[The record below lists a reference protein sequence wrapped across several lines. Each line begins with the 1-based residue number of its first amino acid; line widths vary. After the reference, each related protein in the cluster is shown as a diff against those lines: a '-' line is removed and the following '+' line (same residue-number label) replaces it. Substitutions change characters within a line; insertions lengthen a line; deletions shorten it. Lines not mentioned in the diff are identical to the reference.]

1 MRKLTKAVSAILAVI
16 MLIGVMMC
24 APFGVSAAETYGDFE
39 YSLNDDNTCTITKY
53 NGSASDLT
61 IPSEI
66 QGHKVSEI
74 GSWAFFEN
82 CTSLTSVTIP
92 DSVTSIGGSAFYRC
106 TNLTSITIPSSVTSI
121 GRLTFYN
128 CTSLTSITIP
138 DGVTSIEYEA
148 FKNCTNLTSITIPDS
163 VTNIGYEAFSGTI
176 WEKNQPEGVIYAGKV
191 AYSYKGNMPKN
202 TEITLK
208 TGTKSISYGA
218 FEHCTNLTSI
228 SIPNGITS
236 IGSGAFYNCTN
247 LVSITISGSVTSIG
261 DSAFEYCRS
270 LKSITILGSVT
281 SIGEDA
287 FSGCK
292 ILTSVTIPNGVTSIG
307 WGAFS
312 GCKSLTSL
320 TFLGSVTSIGTYAFS
335 GCTNLTSITFPDSV
349 TSIGEDAFSGCK
361 SLTSVTI
368 PNSVT
373 SIGNYAFKN
382 CTSLSSITIPDSVTS
397 IAEQVF
403 YGCKSL
409 TSITIPS
416 SVTSIGNRVFKDCTS
431 LTSITIPDSV
441 TYIGNEVFRGC
452 TSLTNIKIP
461 DSVTIIAEYA
471 FYRCTNLTSITIPS
485 SVTSIREDAFK
496 NCTGLTIYGYENS
509 YAQEYALNNDI
520 PFVAIAG
527 DYTFI
532 KKHLEFIG
540 DENANNTYHNQLKYF
555 DVAKIALEDYGDLD
569 NTYKLWKAVRGEIF
583 ENPYYTV
590 LSDMVISEST
600 AQGQLESFDIHL
612 DSEFISVE
620 NDIIGL
626 INSKVDL
633 TPSQESKIKN
643 MFKNRDFSDE
653 TTFKFCQDVLN
664 NKVSKDELNSIFNAY
679 DKTNTFLDVYN
690 QGADIVESVYDTM
703 NYSAILKAYENTSD
717 EFKVVLM
724 QMAYACQTENPWL
737 YTAIEKYLNSDYD
750 TEMRNKIVEEVAENG
765 LNIGKALFKDSIESK
780 VKTFLIS
787 NMDLSKVGTSVA
799 SGILAFVEGC
809 KIGYAIGTGIDNLLF
824 STDDVSNSFV
834 AASATA
840 KTAGYLKYVLETNEA
855 NLRNNPILKN
865 TVLFC
870 ETYNMYKNIQLNT
883 ADTMIKY
890 FSKNQSALINQVFK
904 GNNISYENEIYN
916 WQILKLNWQ
925 NSSCH
930 KGYILNSSI
939 KNITVACPVNITV
952 YNNAGEIVLEIAD
965 NAIKTDNGDVVAT
978 VCNNIKYVTLPDDSY
993 NIKITATDDGTM
1005 SYSVCDLNVLE
1016 NTSKTTCFE
1025 NIKINKNSEYS
1036 GKVVSG
1042 SEYKQDD
1049 IALCNNNQ
1057 KVSCKVSSYTNKNKV
1072 AVSNIKLSSSSLS
1085 LLIGEQHTISAG
1097 VAPQNASNKSVT
1109 WYSENPEIAKV
1120 DEYGNVT
1127 AVSSGKTKI
1136 VCVSLEDNIKSECD
1150 VEVKCPFG
1158 DVNGDGEITIED
1170 ATLIQKAVAGIA
1182 TFDADQKVLAD
1193 VNGDGEVSVFDVT
1206 LIQKYIVGGYSN
1218 TGNVGKP
1225 ANV

>member
-1 MRKLTKAVSAILAVI
+1 MRKTTKAVSAILAVV

-66 QGHKVSEI
+66 QGHKVIGISEC
-74 GSWAFFEN
+74 GASPDYMLDSYGAFEN
-82 CTSLTSVTIP
+82 CKSLTSVTIP
-92 DSVTSIGGSAFYRC
+92 DGVTGIGESAFC
-106 TNLTSITIPSSVTSI
+106 
-121 GRLTFYN
+121 N
-128 CTSLTSITIP
+128 CTSLTSITIS
-138 DGVTSIEYEA
+138 DSVKGIGNWA
-148 FKNCTNLTSITIPDS
+148 FCGCTNLTDIKIPGSVTWISNWAFIGCTSLTSITISDS
-163 VTNIGYEAFSGTI
+163 VTWIGERAFYNCTSLENIDIPDSKIILGPCRDACGIGGECFSRTK
-176 WEKNQPEGVIYAGKV
+176 WEENQPEGVIYAGKI
-191 AYSYKGNMPKN
+191 AYSYKGDMPEN

-208 TGTKSISYGA
+208 SGTK
-218 FEHCTNLTSI
+218 
-228 SIPNGITS
+228 GIAEY
-236 IGSGAFYNCTN
+236 AFYGRKN
-247 LVSITISGSVTSIG
+247 L
-261 DSAFEYCRS
+261 A
-270 LKSITILGSVT
+270 
-281 SIGEDA
+281 
-287 FSGCK
+287 
-292 ILTSVTIPNGVTSIG
+292 
-307 WGAFS
+307 
-312 GCKSLTSL
+312 
-320 TFLGSVTSIGTYAFS
+320 
-335 GCTNLTSITFPDSV
+335 
-349 TSIGEDAFSGCK
+349 
-361 SLTSVTI
+361 
-368 PNSVT
+368 
-373 SIGNYAFKN
+373 
-382 CTSLSSITIPDSVTS
+382 SITIPDSVTWIGQEAFEDCTNLTSLTIPDGVIS
-397 IAEQVF
+397 IGDLAF
-403 YGCKSL
+403 FNCTSL

-416 SVTSIGNRVFKDCTS
+416 SVTSIGYEAFEYCES

-441 TYIGNEVFRGC
+441 TSIG
-452 TSLTNIKIP
+452 K
-461 DSVTIIAEYA
+461 YA
-471 FYRCTNLTSITIPS
+471 FW
-485 SVTSIREDAFK
+485 
-496 NCTGLTIYGYENS
+496 NCDNLTIYGYENS

>member
-1 MRKLTKAVSAILAVI
+1 MRKTTKAVSAILAVI

-66 QGHKVSEI
+66 QGHKVIGISEC
-74 GSWAFFEN
+74 GASPDYMLDSYGAFEN
-82 CTSLTSVTIP
+82 CKSLTSVTIP
-92 DSVTSIGGSAFYRC
+92 DGVTGIGESAFC
-106 TNLTSITIPSSVTSI
+106 
-121 GRLTFYN
+121 N
-128 CTSLTSITIP
+128 CTSLTSITIS
-138 DGVTSIEYEA
+138 DSVKGIGNWA
-148 FKNCTNLTSITIPDS
+148 FCGCTNLTDIKIPGSVTWISNWAFIGCTSLTSITISDS
-163 VTNIGYEAFSGTI
+163 VTWIGERAFYNCTSLENIDIPDSKIILGPCRDACGIGGECFSRTK
-176 WEKNQPEGVIYAGKV
+176 WEENQPEGVIYAGKI
-191 AYSYKGNMPKN
+191 AYSYKGDMPEN

-208 TGTKSISYGA
+208 SGTK
-218 FEHCTNLTSI
+218 
-228 SIPNGITS
+228 GIAEY
-236 IGSGAFYNCTN
+236 AFYGRKN
-247 LVSITISGSVTSIG
+247 L
-261 DSAFEYCRS
+261 A
-270 LKSITILGSVT
+270 
-281 SIGEDA
+281 
-287 FSGCK
+287 
-292 ILTSVTIPNGVTSIG
+292 
-307 WGAFS
+307 
-312 GCKSLTSL
+312 
-320 TFLGSVTSIGTYAFS
+320 
-335 GCTNLTSITFPDSV
+335 
-349 TSIGEDAFSGCK
+349 
-361 SLTSVTI
+361 
-368 PNSVT
+368 
-373 SIGNYAFKN
+373 
-382 CTSLSSITIPDSVTS
+382 SITIPDSVTWIGQEAFEDCTNLTSLTIPDGVIS
-397 IAEQVF
+397 IGDLAF
-403 YGCKSL
+403 FNCTSL

-416 SVTSIGNRVFKDCTS
+416 SVTSIGYEAFEYCES

-441 TYIGNEVFRGC
+441 TSIG
-452 TSLTNIKIP
+452 K
-461 DSVTIIAEYA
+461 YA
-471 FYRCTNLTSITIPS
+471 FW
-485 SVTSIREDAFK
+485 
-496 NCTGLTIYGYENS
+496 NCDNLTIYGYENS

>member
-1 MRKLTKAVSAILAVI
+1 MRKTTKAVSAILAVV

-66 QGHKVSEI
+66 QGHKVIGISEC
-74 GSWAFFEN
+74 GASPDYMLDSYGAFEN
-82 CTSLTSVTIP
+82 CKSLTSVTIP
-92 DSVTSIGGSAFYRC
+92 DGVTGIGESAFC
-106 TNLTSITIPSSVTSI
+106 
-121 GRLTFYN
+121 N
-128 CTSLTSITIP
+128 CTSLTSITIS
-138 DGVTSIEYEA
+138 DSVKGIGNWA
-148 FKNCTNLTSITIPDS
+148 FCGCTNLTDIKIPGSVTWISNWAFIGCTSLTSITISDSLTWIGERAFYNCTSLENIDIPDS
-163 VTNIGYEAFSGTI
+163 KIILGPCRDACGIGGECFSRTK
-176 WEKNQPEGVIYAGKV
+176 WEENQPEGVIYAGKI
-191 AYSYKGNMPKN
+191 AYSYKGDMPEN

-208 TGTKSISYGA
+208 SGTKGIAEYAFYGRK
-218 FEHCTNLTSI
+218 NLT
-228 SIPNGITS
+228 N
-236 IGSGAFYNCTN
+236 
-247 LVSITISGSVTSIG
+247 
-261 DSAFEYCRS
+261 
-270 LKSITILGSVT
+270 
-281 SIGEDA
+281 
-287 FSGCK
+287 
-292 ILTSVTIPNGVTSIG
+292 
-307 WGAFS
+307 
-312 GCKSLTSL
+312 
-320 TFLGSVTSIGTYAFS
+320 
-335 GCTNLTSITFPDSV
+335 
-349 TSIGEDAFSGCK
+349 
-361 SLTSVTI
+361 
-368 PNSVT
+368 
-373 SIGNYAFKN
+373 
-382 CTSLSSITIPDSVTS
+382 ITIPDSVTW
-397 IAEQVF
+397 IGQEAFED
-403 YGCKSL
+403 CTNL
-409 TSITIPS
+409 TSVTIPS
-416 SVTSIGNRVFKDCTS
+416 SVTWIGQEAFEYCTS

-441 TYIGNEVFRGC
+441 TSIGYGAFEDC
-452 TSLTNIKIP
+452 TS
-461 DSVTIIAEYA
+461 
-471 FYRCTNLTSITIPS
+471 LTSITILD
-485 SVTSIREDAFK
+485 SVTSIGKYAFW
-496 NCTGLTIYGYENS
+496 NCDNLTIYGYENS

>member
-1 MRKLTKAVSAILAVI
+1 MRKTTKAVSAILAVV

-66 QGHKVSEI
+66 QGHKVIGISEC
-74 GSWAFFEN
+74 GASPDYMLDSYGAFEN
-82 CTSLTSVTIP
+82 CKSLTSVTIP
-92 DSVTSIGGSAFYRC
+92 DGVTGIGESAFCNCTSLTSITISDSVKGIGNWAFCGCTNLTDIKIPGSVTWISNWAFIGCTSLTSITISDSVTWIGERAFYNCTSLENIDIPDSKIILGPCRDACGIGGECFSRTKWEENQPEGVIYAGKIAYSYKGDMPENTEITLKSGTKGIAEYAFYGRKNLASITIPDSVTWIGQEAFEDC
-106 TNLTSITIPSSVTSI
+106 TNLTSLTIPDGVISIGDLAFFNCTSLTIITIPSSVTSI
-121 GRLTFYN
+121 G
-128 CTSLTSITIP
+128 
-138 DGVTSIEYEA
+138 YE
-148 FKNCTNLTSITIPDS
+148 
-163 VTNIGYEAFSGTI
+163 
-176 WEKNQPEGVIYAGKV
+176 
-191 AYSYKGNMPKN
+191 
-202 TEITLK
+202 
-208 TGTKSISYGA
+208 
-218 FEHCTNLTSI
+218 
-228 SIPNGITS
+228 
-236 IGSGAFYNCTN
+236 
-247 LVSITISGSVTSIG
+247 
-261 DSAFEYCRS
+261 AFEYC
-270 LKSITILGSVT
+270 
-281 SIGEDA
+281 E
-287 FSGCK
+287 
-292 ILTSVTIPNGVTSIG
+292 
-307 WGAFS
+307 
-312 GCKSLTSL
+312 
-320 TFLGSVTSIGTYAFS
+320 
-335 GCTNLTSITFPDSV
+335 
-349 TSIGEDAFSGCK
+349 
-361 SLTSVTI
+361 
-368 PNSVT
+368 
-373 SIGNYAFKN
+373 
-382 CTSLSSITIPDSVTS
+382 
-397 IAEQVF
+397 
-403 YGCKSL
+403 
-409 TSITIPS
+409 
-416 SVTSIGNRVFKDCTS
+416 S

-441 TYIGNEVFRGC
+441 TSIG
-452 TSLTNIKIP
+452 K
-461 DSVTIIAEYA
+461 YA
-471 FYRCTNLTSITIPS
+471 FW
-485 SVTSIREDAFK
+485 
-496 NCTGLTIYGYENS
+496 NCDNLTIYGYENS

>member
-1 MRKLTKAVSAILAVI
+1 MRKTTKAVSAILAVV

-66 QGHKVSEI
+66 QGHKVIGISEC
-74 GSWAFFEN
+74 GASPDYMLDSYGAFEN
-82 CTSLTSVTIP
+82 CKSLTSVTIP
-92 DSVTSIGGSAFYRC
+92 DGVTGIGESAFC
-106 TNLTSITIPSSVTSI
+106 
-121 GRLTFYN
+121 N
-128 CTSLTSITIP
+128 CTSLTSITIS
-138 DGVTSIEYEA
+138 DSVKGIGNWA
-148 FKNCTNLTSITIPDS
+148 FCGCTNLTDIKIPGSVTWISNWAFIGCTSLTSITISDS
-163 VTNIGYEAFSGTI
+163 VTWIGERAFYNCTSLENIDIPDSKIILGPCRDACGIGGECFSRTK
-176 WEKNQPEGVIYAGKV
+176 WEENQPEGVIYAGKIV
-191 AYSYKGNMPKN
+191 YSYKGDMPEN

-208 TGTKSISYGA
+208 SGTK
-218 FEHCTNLTSI
+218 
-228 SIPNGITS
+228 GIAEY
-236 IGSGAFYNCTN
+236 AFYGRKN
-247 LVSITISGSVTSIG
+247 L
-261 DSAFEYCRS
+261 A
-270 LKSITILGSVT
+270 
-281 SIGEDA
+281 
-287 FSGCK
+287 
-292 ILTSVTIPNGVTSIG
+292 
-307 WGAFS
+307 
-312 GCKSLTSL
+312 
-320 TFLGSVTSIGTYAFS
+320 
-335 GCTNLTSITFPDSV
+335 
-349 TSIGEDAFSGCK
+349 
-361 SLTSVTI
+361 
-368 PNSVT
+368 
-373 SIGNYAFKN
+373 
-382 CTSLSSITIPDSVTS
+382 SITIPDSVTWIGQEAFEDCTNLTSLTIPDGVIS
-397 IAEQVF
+397 IGDLAF
-403 YGCKSL
+403 FNCTSL

-416 SVTSIGNRVFKDCTS
+416 SVTSIGYEAFEYCES

-441 TYIGNEVFRGC
+441 TSIG
-452 TSLTNIKIP
+452 K
-461 DSVTIIAEYA
+461 YA
-471 FYRCTNLTSITIPS
+471 FW
-485 SVTSIREDAFK
+485 
-496 NCTGLTIYGYENS
+496 NCDNLTIYGYENS

-1150 VEVKCPFG
+1150 VEVKCPFD

>member
-1 MRKLTKAVSAILAVI
+1 MRKTTKAVSAILAVV

-66 QGHKVSEI
+66 QGHKVIGISEC
-74 GSWAFFEN
+74 GASPDYMLDSYGAFEN
-82 CTSLTSVTIP
+82 CKSLTSVTIP
-92 DSVTSIGGSAFYRC
+92 DGVTGIGESAFC
-106 TNLTSITIPSSVTSI
+106 
-121 GRLTFYN
+121 N
-128 CTSLTSITIP
+128 CTSLTSITIS
-138 DGVTSIEYEA
+138 DSVKGIGNWA
-148 FKNCTNLTSITIPDS
+148 FCGCTNLTDIKIPGSVTWISNWAFIGCTSLTSITISDS
-163 VTNIGYEAFSGTI
+163 VTWIGERAFYNCTSLENIDIPDSKIILGPCRDACGIGGECFSRTK
-176 WEKNQPEGVIYAGKV
+176 WEENQPEGVIYAGKI
-191 AYSYKGNMPKN
+191 AYSYKGDMPEN

-208 TGTKSISYGA
+208 SGTKGIAEYAFYGRK
-218 FEHCTNLTSI
+218 NLT
-228 SIPNGITS
+228 N
-236 IGSGAFYNCTN
+236 
-247 LVSITISGSVTSIG
+247 
-261 DSAFEYCRS
+261 
-270 LKSITILGSVT
+270 
-281 SIGEDA
+281 
-287 FSGCK
+287 
-292 ILTSVTIPNGVTSIG
+292 
-307 WGAFS
+307 
-312 GCKSLTSL
+312 
-320 TFLGSVTSIGTYAFS
+320 
-335 GCTNLTSITFPDSV
+335 
-349 TSIGEDAFSGCK
+349 
-361 SLTSVTI
+361 
-368 PNSVT
+368 
-373 SIGNYAFKN
+373 
-382 CTSLSSITIPDSVTS
+382 ITIPDSVTW
-397 IAEQVF
+397 IGQEAFED
-403 YGCKSL
+403 CTNL
-409 TSITIPS
+409 TSVTIPS
-416 SVTSIGNRVFKDCTS
+416 SVTWIGQEAFEYCTS

-441 TYIGNEVFRGC
+441 TSIGYGAFEDC
-452 TSLTNIKIP
+452 TS
-461 DSVTIIAEYA
+461 
-471 FYRCTNLTSITIPS
+471 LTSITILD
-485 SVTSIREDAFK
+485 SVTSIGKYAFW
-496 NCTGLTIYGYENS
+496 NCDNLTIYGYENS

-540 DENANNTYHNQLKYF
+540 DENANNTYHNQLEYF
-555 DVAKIALEDYGDLD
+555 DVAKIALEDYGNLD

>member
-1 MRKLTKAVSAILAVI
+1 MRKTTKAVSAILAVV

-66 QGHKVSEI
+66 QGHKVIGISEC
-74 GSWAFFEN
+74 GASPDYMLDSYGAFEN
-82 CTSLTSVTIP
+82 CKSLTSVTIP
-92 DSVTSIGGSAFYRC
+92 DGVTGIGESAFC
-106 TNLTSITIPSSVTSI
+106 
-121 GRLTFYN
+121 N
-128 CTSLTSITIP
+128 CTSLTSITIS
-138 DGVTSIEYEA
+138 DSVKGIGNWA
-148 FKNCTNLTSITIPDS
+148 FCGCTNLTDIKIPGSVTWISNWAFIGCTSLTSITISDS
-163 VTNIGYEAFSGTI
+163 VTWIGERAFYNCTSLENIDIPDSKIILGPCRDACGIGGECFSRTK
-176 WEKNQPEGVIYAGKV
+176 WEENQPEGVIYAGKI
-191 AYSYKGNMPKN
+191 AYSYKGDMPEN

-208 TGTKSISYGA
+208 SGTK
-218 FEHCTNLTSI
+218 
-228 SIPNGITS
+228 GIAEY
-236 IGSGAFYNCTN
+236 AFYGRKN
-247 LVSITISGSVTSIG
+247 L
-261 DSAFEYCRS
+261 A
-270 LKSITILGSVT
+270 
-281 SIGEDA
+281 
-287 FSGCK
+287 
-292 ILTSVTIPNGVTSIG
+292 
-307 WGAFS
+307 
-312 GCKSLTSL
+312 
-320 TFLGSVTSIGTYAFS
+320 
-335 GCTNLTSITFPDSV
+335 
-349 TSIGEDAFSGCK
+349 
-361 SLTSVTI
+361 
-368 PNSVT
+368 
-373 SIGNYAFKN
+373 
-382 CTSLSSITIPDSVTS
+382 SITIPDSVTWIGQEAFEDCTNLTSLTIPDGVIS
-397 IAEQVF
+397 IGDLAF
-403 YGCKSL
+403 FNCTSL

-416 SVTSIGNRVFKDCTS
+416 SVTSIGYEAFEYCES

-441 TYIGNEVFRGC
+441 TSIG
-452 TSLTNIKIP
+452 K
-461 DSVTIIAEYA
+461 YA
-471 FYRCTNLTSITIPS
+471 FW
-485 SVTSIREDAFK
+485 
-496 NCTGLTIYGYENS
+496 NCDNLTIYGYENS

-679 DKTNTFLDVYN
+679 DKTNTFLDIYN

>member
-1 MRKLTKAVSAILAVI
+1 MRKTTKAVSAILAVV

-66 QGHKVSEI
+66 QGHKVIGISEC
-74 GSWAFFEN
+74 GASPDYMLDSYGAFEN
-82 CTSLTSVTIP
+82 CKSLTSVTIP
-92 DSVTSIGGSAFYRC
+92 DGVTGIGESAFC
-106 TNLTSITIPSSVTSI
+106 
-121 GRLTFYN
+121 N
-128 CTSLTSITIP
+128 CTSLTSITIS
-138 DGVTSIEYEA
+138 DSVKGIGNWA
-148 FKNCTNLTSITIPDS
+148 FCGCTNLTDIKIPGSVTWISNWAFIGCTSLTSITISDS
-163 VTNIGYEAFSGTI
+163 VTWIGERAFYNCTSLENIDIPDSKIILGPCRDACGIGGECFSRTK
-176 WEKNQPEGVIYAGKV
+176 WEENQPEGVIYAGKI
-191 AYSYKGNMPKN
+191 AYSYKGDMPEN

-208 TGTKSISYGA
+208 SGTKGIAEYAFYGRK
-218 FEHCTNLTSI
+218 NLT
-228 SIPNGITS
+228 N
-236 IGSGAFYNCTN
+236 
-247 LVSITISGSVTSIG
+247 
-261 DSAFEYCRS
+261 
-270 LKSITILGSVT
+270 
-281 SIGEDA
+281 
-287 FSGCK
+287 
-292 ILTSVTIPNGVTSIG
+292 
-307 WGAFS
+307 
-312 GCKSLTSL
+312 
-320 TFLGSVTSIGTYAFS
+320 
-335 GCTNLTSITFPDSV
+335 
-349 TSIGEDAFSGCK
+349 
-361 SLTSVTI
+361 
-368 PNSVT
+368 
-373 SIGNYAFKN
+373 
-382 CTSLSSITIPDSVTS
+382 ITIPDSVTWIGQEAFEDCTNLTSLTIPDGVIS
-397 IAEQVF
+397 IGDLAF
-403 YGCKSL
+403 FNCTSL

-416 SVTSIGNRVFKDCTS
+416 SVTSIGYEAFEYCES

-441 TYIGNEVFRGC
+441 TSIG
-452 TSLTNIKIP
+452 K
-461 DSVTIIAEYA
+461 YA
-471 FYRCTNLTSITIPS
+471 FW
-485 SVTSIREDAFK
+485 
-496 NCTGLTIYGYENS
+496 NCDNLTIYGYENS

>member
-1 MRKLTKAVSAILAVI
+1 MRKTTKAVSAILAVV

-66 QGHKVSEI
+66 QGHKVIGISEC
-74 GSWAFFEN
+74 GASPDYMLDSYGAFEN
-82 CTSLTSVTIP
+82 CKSLTSVTIP
-92 DSVTSIGGSAFYRC
+92 DGVTGIGESAFCNCTSLTSITISDSVKGIGNWAFCGCTNLTDIKIPGSVTWISNWAFIGCTSLTSITISDSVTWIGERAFYNCTSLENIDIPDSKIILGPCRDACGIGGECFSRTKWEENQPEGVIYAGKIAYSYKGDMPENTEITLKSGTKGIAEYAFYGRKNLTNITIPDSVTWIGQEAFEDC
-106 TNLTSITIPSSVTSI
+106 TNLTSVTIPSSVTWI
-121 GRLTFYN
+121 GQEAFEY

-138 DGVTSIEYEA
+138 D
-148 FKNCTNLTSITIPDS
+148 
-163 VTNIGYEAFSGTI
+163 
-176 WEKNQPEGVIYAGKV
+176 
-191 AYSYKGNMPKN
+191 
-202 TEITLK
+202 
-208 TGTKSISYGA
+208 
-218 FEHCTNLTSI
+218 
-228 SIPNGITS
+228 
-236 IGSGAFYNCTN
+236 
-247 LVSITISGSVTSIG
+247 SVTSIG
-261 DSAFEYCRS
+261 YGAFE
-270 LKSITILGSVT
+270 
-281 SIGEDA
+281 
-287 FSGCK
+287 
-292 ILTSVTIPNGVTSIG
+292 
-307 WGAFS
+307 
-312 GCKSLTSL
+312 
-320 TFLGSVTSIGTYAFS
+320 
-335 GCTNLTSITFPDSV
+335 
-349 TSIGEDAFSGCK
+349 
-361 SLTSVTI
+361 
-368 PNSVT
+368 
-373 SIGNYAFKN
+373 
-382 CTSLSSITIPDSVTS
+382 
-397 IAEQVF
+397 
-403 YGCKSL
+403 
-409 TSITIPS
+409 
-416 SVTSIGNRVFKDCTS
+416 DCTS

-441 TYIGNEVFRGC
+441 TSIG
-452 TSLTNIKIP
+452 K
-461 DSVTIIAEYA
+461 YA
-471 FYRCTNLTSITIPS
+471 FW
-485 SVTSIREDAFK
+485 
-496 NCTGLTIYGYENS
+496 NCDNLTIYGYENS

-765 LNIGKALFKDSIESK
+765 LNIGKELFKDSIESK

-904 GNNISYENEIYN
+904 DNNI
-916 WQILKLNWQ
+916 
-925 NSSCH
+925 
-930 KGYILNSSI
+930 
-939 KNITVACPVNITV
+939 
-952 YNNAGEIVLEIAD
+952 
-965 NAIKTDNGDVVAT
+965 
-978 VCNNIKYVTLPDDSY
+978 
-993 NIKITATDDGTM
+993 
-1005 SYSVCDLNVLE
+1005 
-1016 NTSKTTCFE
+1016 
-1025 NIKINKNSEYS
+1025 
-1036 GKVVSG
+1036 
-1042 SEYKQDD
+1042 
-1049 IALCNNNQ
+1049 
-1057 KVSCKVSSYTNKNKV
+1057 
-1072 AVSNIKLSSSSLS
+1072 
-1085 LLIGEQHTISAG
+1085 
-1097 VAPQNASNKSVT
+1097 
-1109 WYSENPEIAKV
+1109 
-1120 DEYGNVT
+1120 
-1127 AVSSGKTKI
+1127 
-1136 VCVSLEDNIKSECD
+1136 
-1150 VEVKCPFG
+1150 
-1158 DVNGDGEITIED
+1158 
-1170 ATLIQKAVAGIA
+1170 
-1182 TFDADQKVLAD
+1182 
-1193 VNGDGEVSVFDVT
+1193 
-1206 LIQKYIVGGYSN
+1206 
-1218 TGNVGKP
+1218 
-1225 ANV
+1225 

>member
-1 MRKLTKAVSAILAVI
+1 MK
-16 MLIGVMMC
+16 
-24 APFGVSAAETYGDFE
+24 
-39 YSLNDDNTCTITKY
+39 
-53 NGSASDLT
+53 
-61 IPSEI
+61 
-66 QGHKVSEI
+66 
-74 GSWAFFEN
+74 
-82 CTSLTSVTIP
+82 
-92 DSVTSIGGSAFYRC
+92 
-106 TNLTSITIPSSVTSI
+106 
-121 GRLTFYN
+121 
-128 CTSLTSITIP
+128 
-138 DGVTSIEYEA
+138 
-148 FKNCTNLTSITIPDS
+148 
-163 VTNIGYEAFSGTI
+163 
-176 WEKNQPEGVIYAGKV
+176 
-191 AYSYKGNMPKN
+191 
-202 TEITLK
+202 
-208 TGTKSISYGA
+208 
-218 FEHCTNLTSI
+218 
-228 SIPNGITS
+228 
-236 IGSGAFYNCTN
+236 
-247 LVSITISGSVTSIG
+247 
-261 DSAFEYCRS
+261 
-270 LKSITILGSVT
+270 
-281 SIGEDA
+281 
-287 FSGCK
+287 
-292 ILTSVTIPNGVTSIG
+292 
-307 WGAFS
+307 
-312 GCKSLTSL
+312 
-320 TFLGSVTSIGTYAFS
+320 
-335 GCTNLTSITFPDSV
+335 
-349 TSIGEDAFSGCK
+349 
-361 SLTSVTI
+361 
-368 PNSVT
+368 
-373 SIGNYAFKN
+373 
-382 CTSLSSITIPDSVTS
+382 
-397 IAEQVF
+397 
-403 YGCKSL
+403 
-409 TSITIPS
+409 
-416 SVTSIGNRVFKDCTS
+416 
-431 LTSITIPDSV
+431 
-441 TYIGNEVFRGC
+441 
-452 TSLTNIKIP
+452 
-461 DSVTIIAEYA
+461 
-471 FYRCTNLTSITIPS
+471 
-485 SVTSIREDAFK
+485 
-496 NCTGLTIYGYENS
+496 
-509 YAQEYALNNDI
+509 
-520 PFVAIAG
+520 
-527 DYTFI
+527 
-532 KKHLEFIG
+532 
-540 DENANNTYHNQLKYF
+540 
-555 DVAKIALEDYGDLD
+555 
-569 NTYKLWKAVRGEIF
+569 
-583 ENPYYTV
+583 NPYYTV

-1005 SYSVCDLNVLE
+1005 SYSV
-1016 NTSKTTCFE
+1016 
-1025 NIKINKNSEYS
+1025 
-1036 GKVVSG
+1036 
-1042 SEYKQDD
+1042 
-1049 IALCNNNQ
+1049 
-1057 KVSCKVSSYTNKNKV
+1057 
-1072 AVSNIKLSSSSLS
+1072 
-1085 LLIGEQHTISAG
+1085 
-1097 VAPQNASNKSVT
+1097 
-1109 WYSENPEIAKV
+1109 
-1120 DEYGNVT
+1120 
-1127 AVSSGKTKI
+1127 
-1136 VCVSLEDNIKSECD
+1136 
-1150 VEVKCPFG
+1150 
-1158 DVNGDGEITIED
+1158 
-1170 ATLIQKAVAGIA
+1170 
-1182 TFDADQKVLAD
+1182 
-1193 VNGDGEVSVFDVT
+1193 
-1206 LIQKYIVGGYSN
+1206 
-1218 TGNVGKP
+1218 
-1225 ANV
+1225 

>member
-1 MRKLTKAVSAILAVI
+1 MRKTTKAVSAILAVV

-66 QGHKVSEI
+66 QGHKVIGISECGASPDYMLDSYGAFENCKSLTSVTIPDGVTGI
-74 GSWAFFEN
+74 GESAFCN
-82 CTSLTSVTIP
+82 CTSLTSITISDSVKGIGNWAFCGCTNLTDIKIPGSVTWIGNGAFISCTSLTSITIPESVTWIGERAFYNCTSLESIDIPDSKIILGPCRDACGIGGECFSRTKWEENQPEGVIYAGKIAYSYKGDMPENTEITLKSGTKGIAEYAFYGRKNLTNITIPDSVTWIGQEAFEDCTNLTSITIP
-92 DSVTSIGGSAFYRC
+92 DSVTSIGYRAFSGTKWEENQPNGLIYAGKVAYSYKGYMPQNTEITLKAGTKSIGDFAFDYC
-106 TNLTSITIPSSVTSI
+106 KELTSITIPSSVTSI
-121 GRLTFYN
+121 GYRTFEN
-128 CTSLTSITIP
+128 
-138 DGVTSIEYEA
+138 
-148 FKNCTNLTSITIPDS
+148 
-163 VTNIGYEAFSGTI
+163 
-176 WEKNQPEGVIYAGKV
+176 
-191 AYSYKGNMPKN
+191 
-202 TEITLK
+202 
-208 TGTKSISYGA
+208 
-218 FEHCTNLTSI
+218 
-228 SIPNGITS
+228 
-236 IGSGAFYNCTN
+236 
-247 LVSITISGSVTSIG
+247 
-261 DSAFEYCRS
+261 
-270 LKSITILGSVT
+270 
-281 SIGEDA
+281 
-287 FSGCK
+287 
-292 ILTSVTIPNGVTSIG
+292 
-307 WGAFS
+307 
-312 GCKSLTSL
+312 
-320 TFLGSVTSIGTYAFS
+320 
-335 GCTNLTSITFPDSV
+335 
-349 TSIGEDAFSGCK
+349 
-361 SLTSVTI
+361 
-368 PNSVT
+368 
-373 SIGNYAFKN
+373 
-382 CTSLSSITIPDSVTS
+382 
-397 IAEQVF
+397 
-403 YGCKSL
+403 
-409 TSITIPS
+409 
-416 SVTSIGNRVFKDCTS
+416 CTS

-441 TYIGNEVFRGC
+441 TSIGYRAFENC
-452 TSLTNIKIP
+452 KNLTN
-461 DSVTIIAEYA
+461 
-471 FYRCTNLTSITIPS
+471 ITIPS
-485 SVTSIREDAFK
+485 SVTSIGYGAFEDCTSLTSITILDSVTSIGKYAFW
-496 NCTGLTIYGYENS
+496 NCDNLTIYGYENS

-540 DENANNTYHNQLKYF
+540 DENANNTYHNQLEYF
-555 DVAKIALEDYGDLD
+555 DVAKIALEDYGNLD

-765 LNIGKALFKDSIESK
+765 LNIGKELFKDSIESK